1 MKGSWVLFTI
11 SRILLYQSLLYQV
24 SGVLS
29 FIILQNL
36 PIKLGYQEFGCPF
49 CTQISKRRDVMRK
62 HILTHTGEKP
72 YACNLCSYRSS
83 QKSNLNGHI
92 QRNHT
97 NLS

>member
-1 MKGSWVLFTI
+1 MNSSAHKTV
-11 SRILLYQSLLYQV
+11 
-24 SGVLS
+24 VLS

-72 YACNLCSYRSS
+72 FSCSMCQYACSQQANLRKHMERHHGISDF
-83 QKSNLNGHI
+83 L
-92 QRNHT
+92 
-97 NLS
+97 